1 MHFNVAPG
9 YGVFIPPQTIT
20 FEDAGEGS
28 TFFTPSSDIN
38 NDLGWSSRDR
48 NGIGGGLIGGVAD
61 FDWLTGLP
69 LAETGIGFAEGRSFA
84 VSNDHHEV
92 YSQVP
97 AGRNPSPDE
106 KLRYRIDLRNYKD
119 VVVSF
124 DVELMTVVGPK
135 RGCLEVTDLRLVTIL
150 NSLV

>member
-1 MHFNVAPG
+1 M
-9 YGVFIPPQTIT
+9 
-20 FEDAGEGS
+20 
-28 TFFTPSSDIN
+28 
-38 NDLGWSSRDR
+38 
-48 NGIGGGLIGGVAD
+48 AD

-92 YSQVP
+92 FQVP

-124 DVELMTVVGPK
+124 DVRTYDGGWPEAGLPGGNGFETSDYIKFSSPTSVDGDKYTK
-135 RGCLEVTDLRLVTIL
+135 RE
-150 NSLV
+150 S